1 MDLIDRLKELASRAE
16 KMASQLKTEEATKN
30 ALIMPFIGALGYDVF
45 NPTEVIPEF
54 TADVGIKKG
63 EKVDYAISIDNQI
76 VMLFECKMIG
86 TDLSRVTPSQL
97 YRYFSVTDARFGILT
112 DGIHY
117 QFYSDLDSPNKMD
130 SRPFLEFRLSDITE
144 KVVGELKKFAKELF
158 NLNEILSTANDLKY
172 AKGIKRIFA
181 EEWQNPSEDFVRHF
195 ASKVYEGRLTPTMKE
210 QFSIITKQ
218 AFHEFVQDIFNRR
231 LSSALNSE
239 AGVAAPDIS
248 DFHESNEE
256 CEEKGIVTTEEE
268 TEGYHTVKAILR
280 DVISPSRVFMRDT
293 LSYCGIL
300 LDDNNRKPICRLFF
314 NTGKKA
320 IGLFDEN
327 KSITRESIECVDDI
341 FKFAEQLRTTALMY
355 DQKPVDADPPSESPE
370 DAPLEEA

>member
-16 KMASQLKTEEATKN
+16 KMSSQLKTEEATKN

-63 EKVDYAISIDNQI
+63 EKVDYAISIDDQV

-86 TDLSRVTPSQL
+86 TDLSKVTPSQL

-130 SRPFLEFRLSDITE
+130 SRPFLDFRLTNITE

-158 NLNEILSTANDLKY
+158 NLDEILSTANDLKY
-172 AKGIKRIFA
+172 AKGIKRLFA
-181 EEWQNPSEDFVRHF
+181 EEWQNPSEDFVKHF
-195 ASKVYEGRLTPTMKE
+195 ASKVYEGRLTTSMKE
-210 QFSIITKQ
+210 QFTTITKQ

-231 LSSALNSE
+231 LSSALSSE
-239 AGVAAPDIS
+239 TSGLGPNGV
-248 DFHESNEE
+248 DFGEE
-256 CEEKGIVTTEEE
+256 TKETDEKGIITTEEE
-268 TEGYHTVKAILR
+268 IEGYHTVKAILR
-280 DVISPSRVFMRDT
+280 DAVSPNRVFMRDT

-314 NTGKKA
+314 NTSKKA

-327 KSITRESIECVDDI
+327 KNITRESIDSIDDI
-341 FKFAEQLRTTALMY
+341 FKYADQLRATAVMY
-355 DQKPVDADPPSESPE
+355 DQKPASIE
-370 DAPLEEA
+370 APVENEE

>member
-63 EKVDYAISIDNQI
+63 EKVDYAIAIDNQI
-76 VMLFECKMIG
+76 AMLFECKMVG

-130 SRPFLEFRLSDITE
+130 SRPFLDFQLTKITE

-158 NLNEILSTANDLKY
+158 NLDEILSTANDLKY

-195 ASKVYEGRLTPTMKE
+195 ASKVYEGRLTPSMKE
-210 QFSIITKQ
+210 QFTTITKQ
-218 AFHEFVQDIFNRR
+218 AFHEFVQDILNRR
-231 LSSALNSE
+231 LSSALNSDTSLGE
-239 AGVAAPDIS
+239 PSTAGFAEPCQES
-248 DFHESNEE
+248 D
-256 CEEKGIVTTEEE
+256 EKEIVTSEEE
-268 TEGYHTVKAILR
+268 IEGYHTVKAILR
-280 DVISPSRVFMRDT
+280 DAVSPNRVFMRDT

-314 NTGKKA
+314 NTGKKV

-327 KSITRESIECVDDI
+327 KNITRENIECVDDI
-341 FKFAEQLRTTALMY
+341 FKFADQLRATALMY
-355 DQKPVDADPPSESPE
+355 DQKPTADTPAET
-370 DAPLEEA
+370 EENTPAE